1 MNEIL
6 LKLFDGLKFYEIILM
21 IVGIILLIAIIVWVS
36 ILIKKNKTYLPML
49 LCSIIPAIMI
59 GWPSLKSI
67 KYKEIIIELNNQ
79 VNKTINS
86 PSEDNY
92 KKLDSLEKITNQF
105 NIKDPKTN
113 LLLAKANI
121 ILSNTA
127 KAEEIVGKEVTNTEL
142 NEFNSVRE
150 DLIEAQ
156 LISKLNAIIEN
167 HNIDSAQAHML
178 RGKLKKISSST
189 LPIKNK
195 ETAIKRV
202 EDRLNR
208 YDSLQ
213 NIKKQSKQI
222 NNKRQK
228 SR

>member
-150 DLIEAQ
+150 DLIKAQ

-178 RGKLKKISSST
+178 RDKLKKISSST

-213 NIKKQSKQI
+213 NIK
-222 NNKRQK
+222 NNLNK
-228 SR
+228 SIIKG